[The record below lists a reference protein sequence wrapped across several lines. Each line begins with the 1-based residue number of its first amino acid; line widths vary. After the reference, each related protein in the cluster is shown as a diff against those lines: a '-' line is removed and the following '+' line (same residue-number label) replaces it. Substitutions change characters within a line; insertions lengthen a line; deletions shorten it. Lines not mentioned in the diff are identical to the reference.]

1 MHVFFDMSWPIKL
14 YYAWEPSP
22 DPIAGYRWMIKPSQV
37 DMGAANSLASSPWW
51 PPSDLGRRS
60 LKTLGEDDGVARI
73 QLNPTE
79 SNWIQPNPTLQF
91 WSFINFLGS
100 LLFDVGIS
108 LKVKLVHDATSPGGV
123 LVPRIQRHEGL
134 QLALARL
141 QCWQWICKID
151 SLPDSLPDSV
161 DA

>member
-1 MHVFFDMSWPIKL
+1 MSFSICHD
-14 YYAWEPSP
+14 PSSYTMP
-22 DPIAGYRWMIKPSQV
+22 GSHRLTPSQ
-37 DMGAANSLASSPWW
+37 DIGGWSNHL
-51 PPSDLGRRS
+51 RS
-60 LKTLGEDDGVARI
+60 TWARQILWHHLPGGLHRTLGDEAWKHLVKTME
-73 QLNPTE
+73 LPE
-79 SNWIQPNPTLQF
+79 SNWIQLNPLQF